1 MIETEA
7 TSEKIYYGRRRT
19 VESEADVSLDVFSSC
34 RGGFRAA
41 VGIEQCLLSLNTVW
55 RSWRGTGFISTAP
68 DTESTVETNR
78 ACGRQTQFPASEH
91 AERLQAQ
98 RSVCPPQN
106 LTITTQS
113 HSPVLRWRKHLFFI
127 SSRSARYTHS
137 SSTELTSQIGR
148 AHV

>member
-19 VESEADVSLDVFSSC
+19 VESEADVSLDIFSSC

-55 RSWRGTGFISTAP
+55 RSWRGSGFISTAP

-78 ACGRQTQFPASEH
+78 CSA
-91 AERLQAQ
+91 AELVEDKHNSPLLNMQSGFRPKGV
-98 RSVCPPQN
+98 SVHHK
-106 LTITTQS
+106 T
-113 HSPVLRWRKHLFFI
+113 
-127 SSRSARYTHS
+127 
-137 SSTELTSQIGR
+137 
-148 AHV
+148 